1 MSSRRSRRLK
11 TSPGWSID
19 LVVDLLPNSMTFRFV
34 ATIDTPSVEAVP
46 RGFTGRVRVSGNGR
60 LDRVMWFSDGELDNP
75 EPRTPA
81 YVRFRQNGKPKQI
94 RHYRQGRLHDPDL
107 GQPAVEG
114 FFADG
119 ARKYREFYRYGR
131 RHDSGELP
139 AITKWR
145 NDGSVRTTHHYYE
158 GLRIEPVRLAG

>member
-1 MSSRRSRRLK
+1 MS
-11 TSPGWSID
+11 
-19 LVVDLLPNSMTFRFV
+19 FRFV
-34 ATIDTPSVEAVP
+34 ATIDVNSPAEVPVE
-46 RGFTGRVRVSGNGR
+46 FTGRARVSRQGR
-60 LDRVMWFSDGELDNP
+60 LDCVIWYSNGELDNP

-81 YVRFRQNGKPKQI
+81 FVKYREHGEPKQI
-94 RHYRQGRLHDPDL
+94 RHYRQGRLHDPAL

-131 RHDSGELP
+131 RHDYGELP

>member
-1 MSSRRSRRLK
+1 MS
-11 TSPGWSID
+11 
-19 LVVDLLPNSMTFRFV
+19 FRFV
-34 ATIDTPSVEAVP
+34 ATIDVTSPAAVP
-46 RGFTGRVRVSGNGR
+46 PGFTGRVRVSAGSR
-60 LDRVMWFSDGELDNP
+60 LTTVMWFSRGELDNP

-81 YVRFRQNGKPKQI
+81 FVRFREHGRPKQI
-94 RHYRQGRLHDPDL
+94 RHYRQGRLHDPAL

-119 ARKYREFYRYGR
+119 TPKYREHYRYGR
-131 RHDSGELP
+131 RHDHADVP

-158 GLRIEPVRLAG
+158 GLRIEPVHQRKAG

>member
-1 MSSRRSRRLK
+1 MS
-11 TSPGWSID
+11 
-19 LVVDLLPNSMTFRFV
+19 FRFV
-34 ATIDTPSVEAVP
+34 ATIDVGSPAAVP
-46 RGFTGRVRVSGNGR
+46 PGFTGRVRVSEHGR
-60 LDRVMWFSDGELDNP
+60 LTCVMWYASGELDNP

-81 YVRFRQNGKPKQI
+81 YVRLREHDTPKQI
-94 RHYRQGRLHDPDL
+94 RHYRQGRLHDPAL

-119 ARKYREFYRYGR
+119 TRKYREHYRYGR
-131 RHDSGELP
+131 RHDYGGTP

-145 NDGSVRTTHHYYE
+145 NDGSVRTVHHYYE